1 MMNHNREE
9 MTHKNKL
16 KRRVKAHQLALEDS
30 EMSSFGSPL
39 TAMNNLPKF
48 GGSQHLLSQME
59 KRTSKRER
67 KEDRDKFG
75 EAFKI
80 YDYIA
85 AKIQN
90 DHRHDESIEYTTI
103 DLDETVSSLHKKIL
117 RKYGQKYVS
126 LLDDVD
132 TKQADILFEQSFMT
146 DGHTIPDDTGILES
160 IPLQSQEMNQEL
172 YNVSKIVNHI
182 GPLEPGQENYKGCS
196 YNVMVEWLHGD
207 NKKIEV
213 QTLSHM
219 VHQVP
224 EMMAEYA
231 ITNKLTKEKGWK
243 SPRLQSYVRK
253 FLKEKKKRRTRQRK
267 TRSDLSY

>member
-1 MMNHNREE
+1 MNHNREE

-16 KRRVKAHQLALEDS
+16 ERKVEAHQLALEDG

-39 TAMNNLPKF
+39 TAMNNQPKF
-48 GGSQHLLSQME
+48 GGSQHLLSKME

-80 YDYIA
+80 YDYLA
-85 AKIQN
+85 EKIQN

-132 TKQADILFEQSFMT
+132 TEQADILFEQSFMT
-146 DGHTIPDDTGILES
+146 DGHTIPDNTGILES
-160 IPLQSQEMNQEL
+160 IPLQSQ
-172 YNVSKIVNHI
+172 
-182 GPLEPGQENYKGCS
+182 
-196 YNVMVEWLHGD
+196 
-207 NKKIEV
+207 
-213 QTLSHM
+213 
-219 VHQVP
+219 
-224 EMMAEYA
+224 
-231 ITNKLTKEKGWK
+231 
-243 SPRLQSYVRK
+243 
-253 FLKEKKKRRTRQRK
+253 
-267 TRSDLSY
+267 